1 MAIVI
6 QPVANPAAT
15 APTTPVTPAPDLIAQ
30 LAQTDLVAAP
40 DTSVVVTLGTGEPAT
55 LIYNANGVIQQVLF
69 DLAPT
74 AAAIASAGQD
84 LAAQAAAIN
93 PVSTT
98 NSVSTTTET
107 PTLTPANIGAVLATL
122 TTQATAANETPVTS
136 NNVVNTTTNSP
147 FVLPGVV
154 GETVNDLSL
163 TVLQAANQDFAEAL
177 SQSISPLNEGFI
189 ALPDTATLVAEN
201 TQIPA
206 PPTVNVTPAPTTAT
220 AAQLALNAAVEATTT
235 TTATTAQ
242 QAFATI
248 PTSVTTENL
257 LQNLLVQATNQALT
271 TISSDPSYANSLTA
285 LLLSSSTSRVRM
297 VDETGALLTTPEPVG
312 PITPVMASKAIG

>member
-98 NSVSTTTET
+98 TET

-189 ALPDTATLVAEN
+189 ALPDTATLLAEN